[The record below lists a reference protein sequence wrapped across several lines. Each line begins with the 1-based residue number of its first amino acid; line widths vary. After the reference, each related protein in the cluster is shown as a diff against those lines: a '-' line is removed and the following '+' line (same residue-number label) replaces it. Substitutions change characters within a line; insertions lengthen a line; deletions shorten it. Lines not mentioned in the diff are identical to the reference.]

1 MTENTRRE
9 DSAWIEI
16 DRLKNQLSEVEG
28 EVRWRWYGA
37 MHQPDAGCCAAATD
51 RRGPALADNGQPR
64 GAQTGSAQASAR
76 QGKACEVIRCWRPDA
91 QHESQA

>member
-28 EVRWRWYGA
+28 EVRWLKWLLV
-37 MHQPDAGCCAAATD
+37 ATLGFLILLIW
-51 RRGPALADNGQPR
+51 RH
-64 GAQTGSAQASAR
+64 AST
-76 QGKACEVIRCWRPDA
+76 
-91 QHESQA
+91 